1 MSRLMVA
8 AVASLVV
15 LSACGGGGQAG
26 GSGGD
31 APVEASSEFAGQGIV
46 LPVPEGWKINQGA
59 VGTGTIVA
67 QPEGEGQRQLLLG
80 AADILGGGAG
90 TAADQSLSDMVDNLR
105 SGINAEPTV
114 DESIDMK
121 GAAEAHQ
128 LVYESLEPNPTASPT
143 GATAGPTTQLV
154 ILARS
159 SEGEFAI
166 FNYVAPADAYND
178 SVAQLLRTRGGLDPN
193 SEPTRQPVRPGNPAP
208 TPAPTG

>member
-15 LSACGGGGQAG
+15 LSACGGGGSAG
-26 GSGGD
+26 GSDGD
-31 APVEASSEFAGQGIV
+31 APVEAASEFTGQGIV

-67 QPEGEGQRQLLLG
+67 QPEAEGERQLLLG
-80 AADILGGGAG
+80 AADILGGGPAA
-90 TAADQSLSDMVDNLR
+90 AADQSLADMVENLR
-105 SGINAEPTV
+105 SGIKAEPTV

-121 GAAEAHQ
+121 GAEEAHQ
-128 LVYESLEPNPTASPT
+128 LVYEGLEPDPTASPT
-143 GATAGPTTQLV
+143 GGTAGPTTQLV

-166 FNYVAPADAYND
+166 FNYVAPADLYND
-178 SVAQLLRTRGGLDPN
+178 SIAQLLRTQGGLDPD
-193 SEPTRQPVRPGNPAP
+193 SEPTRAPVRPGAP
-208 TPAPTG
+208 SPTG